1 MGQDNGSIM
10 APQEM
15 QIINDMLLEAQEHGL
30 TFEVVTFALTHMKR
44 NPSLSIMEA
53 LEMGYVEWIK

>member
-1 MGQDNGSIM
+1 M